1 MSLEDLLGT
10 RDGPPQVVILARP
23 LSSRRTIVELQ
34 RLSSVLPS
42 SSIVVISALSDRRA
56 MRRALIA
63 GASGFVHL
71 DDIKTALAP
80 AVRSAAAGYVSV
92 PRSHVRSL
100 HRPEFSHRERQVL
113 RLVVF
118 GRTNGEIARHLC
130 LAESTVKTHLST
142 AFRKLGAHSRSE
154 AATLVLDDSG
164 DLFHWSSGPPSS
176 RRCSGPG
183 EFEPPEAAGR
193 PQRATARWPP
203 CSPPAGIP
211 GPHPFPSGGVL
222 VAARGGERRRR
233 HLDRRTGREQGA
245 RAATLPMVAT
255 RCAAPRSRRHWPC
268 VAEVGGVPVDQ
279 RTRALPA
286 RTFGNGY
293 ASIDA
298 TGDSHCGSFPV
309 RACGFVLRRVIPTNA
324 REPPS
329 LARLPHG

>member
-1 MSLEDLLGT
+1 MDATSQPPLSLATSQSSRSGGSVAILADDAGALERIRAALRDQAGVMSLEDLLGT

-56 MRRALIA
+56 MRRALVA

-164 DLFHWSSGPPSS
+164 DLFHLVFGPA
-176 RRCSGPG
+176 
-183 EFEPPEAAGR
+183 ELTAV
-193 PQRATARWPP
+193 QRA
-203 CSPPAGIP
+203 
-211 GPHPFPSGGVL
+211 
-222 VAARGGERRRR
+222 RRV
-233 HLDRRTGREQGA
+233 
-245 RAATLPMVAT
+245 RAA
-255 RCAAPRSRRHWPC
+255 
-268 VAEVGGVPVDQ
+268 
-279 RTRALPA
+279 
-286 RTFGNGY
+286 
-293 ASIDA
+293 
-298 TGDSHCGSFPV
+298 
-309 RACGFVLRRVIPTNA
+309 
-324 REPPS
+324 
-329 LARLPHG
+329 